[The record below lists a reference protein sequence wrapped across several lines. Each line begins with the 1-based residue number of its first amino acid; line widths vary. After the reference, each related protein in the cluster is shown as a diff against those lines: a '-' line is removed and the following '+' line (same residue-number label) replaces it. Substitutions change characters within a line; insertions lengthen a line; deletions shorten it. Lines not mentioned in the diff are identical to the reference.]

1 MASRIFDTI
10 RDRVEKSEGL
20 LPMERRAMF
29 WFQQYGTFLSQWQ
42 QKNERRTFSTI
53 QSDTF
58 TKRLVPPKAAFPG
71 YLYFFQYQ
79 PTVTTQQAYYDRL
92 PLTLVLERTP
102 ESFLGLNFHYL
113 PYRIRAGFFDALY
126 STRLVK
132 KQDPLQTQIRVTY
145 RILSLTTKYKAFKPC
160 LRRYRY
166 KNCRSGLLQV
176 GESEW
181 DLALFLP
188 VERFAKATRSQV
200 WSESTQAV
208 FDLADEVAEE

>member
-1 MASRIFDTI
+1 MATRIFDTI
-10 RDRVEKSEGL
+10 RQRVEDSDGL
-20 LPMERRAMF
+20 LPMERRALF
-29 WFQQYGTFLSQWQ
+29 WFQQYNTALTDWQ
-42 QKNERRTFSTI
+42 RTNERKPFSTI
-53 QSDTF
+53 QNASF

-79 PTVTTQQAYYDRL
+79 PSVTTHLAYYDRL
-92 PLTLVLERTP
+92 PLTLVLDRDNEG
-102 ESFLGLNFHYL
+102 FLGLNFHYL

-132 KQDPLQTQIRVTY
+132 KWDPLQTQIRVSHQL
-145 RILSLTTKYKAFKPC
+145 LSITTKYKAFKPC

-176 GESEW
+176 GETEW

-188 VERFAKATRSQV
+188 VERFAKATRQQV
-200 WSESTQAV
+200 WSESTQSV
-208 FDLADEVAEE
+208 FDLADEIAEE